1 MIQSQAWHRGCAVFL
16 IACCL
21 SILIACDGGESSPG
35 PVTADTQN
43 VDIGIPLQAGD
54 WKVELLKPPEKIKVM
69 GKGDIT
75 YQAEGEFLVVF
86 AKVNNHGQV
95 MQVVG
100 RDLFI
105 VRDGKGQEYN
115 PVKSAV
121 QIAYVLQHG
130 MEPSLDSPLAAGES
144 RDSVVI
150 FDVPSDATG
159 LTLGLAGTQDILK
172 LGF

>member
-1 MIQSQAWHRGCAVFL
+1 MVQYQAWRRGCALFL

-21 SILIACDGGESSPG
+21 SILVACGGGSSSE
-35 PVTADTQN
+35 PVTADAAS
-43 VDIGIPLQAGD
+43 VDINKPLQAGD
-54 WKVELLKPPEKIKVM
+54 WEIELLKPPEKIKVV
-69 GKGDIT
+69 GTGDIT

-86 AKVNNHGQV
+86 AKVSNHGQA

-105 VRDGKGQEYN
+105 ARDGQGQEYK

-130 MEPSLDSPLAAGES
+130 MEPSLDSPLAAGKS

-150 FDVPSDATG
+150 FDVSPDATG
-159 LTLGLAGTQDILK
+159 LTLGLDGTAGTLT